1 MSLLGLF
8 GAVTPVIDTV
18 INKLFP
24 DPKQAAEAK
33 ATLLEAQQKG
43 ELQQIEASMKVI
55 IAEAQGSKIQR
66 NWRPITM
73 LVFVAIIANNYIL
86 YPYLSLFWI
95 DAPVLELAPE
105 MWDVL
110 KIGIGGYIA
119 GRSVEKS
126 ISHWKG

>member
-1 MSLLGLF
+1 MSFIPFLDVGMKM
-8 GAVTPVIDTV
+8 IDK
-18 INKLFP
+18 IFP
-24 DPKQAAEAK
+24 DPAEKARAQA
-33 ATLLEAQQKG
+33 LLIEKEKEG
-43 ELQQIEASMKVI
+43 ELQEIEASMKVI
-55 IAEAQGSKIQR
+55 VAEARGSYLQR

-86 YPYLSLFWI
+86 YPYLSLFWR

-126 ISHWKG
+126 ISNWKG

>member
-1 MSLLGLF
+1 MLLDTGLKI
-8 GAVTPVIDTV
+8 IDK
-18 INKLFP
+18 IIP
-24 DPKQAAEAK
+24 DPKQRAQAK
-33 ATLLEAQQKG
+33 ATLLEVQQKG
-43 ELQQIEASMKVI
+43 DLQEIEASMKI
-55 IAEAQGSKIQR
+55 IVAEAQGSYLQR

-86 YPYLSLFWI
+86 YPYLSLFWNE
-95 DAPVLELAPE
+95 APILTLAPE

-126 ISHWKG
+126 ISSWKG

>member
-1 MSLLGLF
+1 MSLIPFLDVGIKL
-8 GAVTPVIDTV
+8 IDK
-18 INKLFP
+18 IFP
-24 DPKQAAEAK
+24 DPAEKAK
-33 ATLLEAQQKG
+33 AKALLLEKQQAG
-43 ELQQIEASMKVI
+43 ELQEIEASMKVI
-55 IAEAQGSKIQR
+55 VAEASGSYLQR

-86 YPYLSLFWI
+86 YPYLSLFWK
-95 DAPVLELAPE
+95 DAPVLTLAPE

-126 ISHWKG
+126 ISSWKG